1 MTKQH
6 THTVVV
12 GIAGGSGTGKSTVA
26 SHLAQKFGGVHVDGD
41 RVAHAVLNDDAEVKR
56 RIRSEFGSDVFD
68 AGGGVDRR
76 KLGRMVFQDAAALQ
90 KLNAIVHPA
99 VVTQCAREVERARKA
114 GAPLIVI
121 DAALLLEVPLPFTL
135 DLMVALRADRDERE
149 RRLLAKGGHGD
160 AEIRDR
166 LDAQDGMEKHFYK
179 ADVVVDTGQDLV
191 SVLAEMEALV
201 DVALQRANRS

>member
-1 MTKQH
+1 MTTRH
-6 THTVVV
+6 THTVVI

-26 SHLAQKFGGVHVDGD
+26 AHLAQKYGGVHVDGD

-56 RIRSEFGSDVFD
+56 RIRGEFGDDVFD
-68 AGGGVDRR
+68 AGDRIDRR
-76 KLGRMVFQDAAALQ
+76 KLGRVVFQDADALQ

-99 VVTQCAREVERARKA
+99 VVAQCARAVERARNA
-114 GAPLIVI
+114 GTPLIVI
-121 DAALLLEVPLPFTL
+121 DAALLLEVPLPFAL

-179 ADVVVDTGQDLV
+179 ADAVVDTGQELA
-191 SVLAEMEALV
+191 SVLAEMEVLV
-201 DVALQRANRS
+201 EVALQRAHRS